1 MDQVLSWAGIIIPSF
16 VTIVGLI
23 VSYYQNKKTI
33 ADEIMKSKRILMVE
47 KGMSVFEQVILLLD
61 TNKMQSFEQED
72 FNNILNQLYVYGSK
86 NAITL
91 FADFQQYNYQDQ
103 EIKDKM
109 SKYQPFAYL
118 CLLLVQLKLDVS
130 GEVIKPTEILR
141 IRITDYETNSEL
153 KHELPNLINQLVD
166 KYHLNDG
173 FRC

>member
-1 MDQVLSWAGIIIPSF
+1 
-16 VTIVGLI
+16 
-23 VSYYQNKKTI
+23 
-33 ADEIMKSKRILMVE
+33 
-47 KGMSVFEQVILLLD
+47 
-61 TNKMQSFEQED
+61 
-72 FNNILNQLYVYGSK
+72 
-86 NAITL
+86 
-91 FADFQQYNYQDQ
+91 
-103 EIKDKM
+103 M